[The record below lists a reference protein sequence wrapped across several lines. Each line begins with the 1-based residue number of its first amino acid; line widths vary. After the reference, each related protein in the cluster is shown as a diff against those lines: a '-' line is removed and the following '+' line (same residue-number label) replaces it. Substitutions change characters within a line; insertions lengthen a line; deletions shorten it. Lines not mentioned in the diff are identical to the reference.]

1 MQAEKTQAERLRLVE
16 ELFHRALEHA
26 PNEQAAFLAEA
37 SAGDEALRREVESL
51 LAAHEQTTNGFENAV
66 DGLAAEWAEEQKPRA
81 AGLRRL
87 GPYKL
92 LSLLG
97 KGGMGEV
104 YLAHD
109 TRLGRKV
116 ALKLLPP
123 EFTDHKDRLRRFEQE
138 ARAASSLNHPNIIT
152 IYEIGRID
160 DTHFIASEFVEGQ
173 TLRRRLNSNQMTLSD
188 ALDTAIQVASALAA
202 AHAVGITHRDIK
214 PENLMVR
221 PDGLVKVLD
230 FGLAKLTEP
239 RAILAAPDALTA
251 PEAQTEPGVVMGT
264 AKYMSPEQARGR
276 ELDGRTDIFSLGAAL
291 YEMIAGQPPFDGATT
306 IDVLAAMLNREP
318 APLAQY
324 NDAVPAELDRIV
336 SKALNKDREK
346 RYQSAG
352 ELLADLKDLRQ
363 ELELEAR
370 LARDDGRL
378 GAAPLPRQRPGQQ
391 TARIEVTQTGASQ
404 AVRATAGFKQFFAR
418 VKSHRN

>member
-138 ARAASSLNHPNIIT
+138 ARAASALNHPNIIT
-152 IYEIGRID
+152 IYEIGKA
-160 DTHFIASEFVEGQ
+160 DTEAGNLHFIATEFIEGE
-173 TLRRRLNSNQMTLSD
+173 TLRRRMNAREFDLGE
-188 ALDTAIQVASALAA
+188 ALEIAVQCGNALQA
-202 AHAVGITHRDIK
+202 AHNAGIVHRDIK
-214 PENLMVR
+214 PENIMLR
-221 PDGLVKVLD
+221 PDGYIKILD
-230 FGLAKLTEP
+230 FGLAKLTEQTTTD
-239 RAILAAPDALTA
+239 LEAPTKSLLET
-251 PEAQTEPGVVMGT
+251 QPGTVMGT
-264 AKYMSPEQARGR
+264 VAYMSPEQARGQR
-276 ELDGRTDIFSLGAAL
+276 VDSRTDIF
-291 YEMIAGQPPFDGATT
+291 
-306 IDVLAAMLNREP
+306 
-318 APLAQY
+318 
-324 NDAVPAELDRIV
+324 
-336 SKALNKDREK
+336 
-346 RYQSAG
+346 
-352 ELLADLKDLRQ
+352 
-363 ELELEAR
+363 R
-370 LARDDGRL
+370 LC
-378 GAAPLPRQRPGQQ
+378 
-391 TARIEVTQTGASQ
+391 V
-404 AVRATAGFKQFFAR
+404 
-418 VKSHRN
+418 